1 MTSFGS
7 TELEQRLPAE
17 PEVGGILVAFC
28 TRDVRVER
36 RFPADADV
44 SALYDFVR
52 ARHDTP
58 NRFRLMSVPRA
69 EVARRHVALSDA
81 FAASRVRVVMEP
93 IGKLLK
99 FFLQKFVIGDI
110 FSFFVP

>member
-7 TELEQRLPAE
+7 CRRSWSKLPAE
-17 PEVGGILVAFC
+17 PEVGGILMALC
-28 TRDVRVER
+28 ARDVRVER

-69 EVARRHVALSDA
+69 EVARPENHVGPTYDRPTHFSPTSVKSDL
-81 FAASRVRVVMEP
+81 F
-93 IGKLLK
+93 
-99 FFLQKFVIGDI
+99 
-110 FSFFVP
+110 